1 MKLGPEYGGANY
13 AIWLIAGLLPWML
26 FSEMVTRS
34 PMAVVDQADLLKK
47 MAFPSEILPVVQ
59 FSAAVINH
67 LIGMVILFTFL
78 IILGYGISLNILWL
92 PLYLII
98 IGILGLGISWLLAAL
113 NVFLRD
119 VAHIIGVVMNIF
131 FFLTPIVYSYSLIP
145 ERARGIMGLNPMLHA
160 IEGYRMALIGKGGA
174 DLHGLIYLL
183 IIALIL
189 FVLGGMTFRKLKPA
203 FADVL

>member
-1 MKLGPEYGGANY
+1 
-13 AIWLIAGLLPWML
+13 
-26 FSEMVTRS
+26 
-34 PMAVVDQADLLKK
+34 MAVVDQADLLKK

-59 FSAAVINH
+59 FSAALINH

-174 DLHGLIYLL
+174 DLYGLIYLF